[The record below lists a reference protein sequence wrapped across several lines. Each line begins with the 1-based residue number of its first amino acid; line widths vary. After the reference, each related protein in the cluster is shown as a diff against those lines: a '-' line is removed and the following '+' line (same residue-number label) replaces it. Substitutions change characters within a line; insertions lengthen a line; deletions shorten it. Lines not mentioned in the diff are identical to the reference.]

1 MLQSCCLYKLLISNA
16 WREESVTRMKDYCAS
31 LLIWGQVHV
40 KKGYMSGAGKE

>member
-16 WREESVTRMKDYCAS
+16 WREGSVTRMKDYCAS